1 MSMLTAAFADPVLD
15 AQRCFRAV
23 LDAMSRPGQVHTIGG
38 VEPPAPLGVAAAAV
52 LLTVADHETPMWLGT
67 DIASVRPWLEFHCG
81 SPVVADPSDA
91 TFALSIGLPDLGA
104 FPAGSH
110 EAPEAS
116 ATLIVQLPALEGGP
130 TLRLTGP
137 GIRADATIAPMGLPP
152 DFVAQWSRNRALFP
166 AGVDLVLCAGDR
178 LAAFPRTL
186 SIAEV

>member
-1 MSMLTAAFADPVLD
+1 MEVTRPC
-15 AQRCFRAV
+15 Q
-23 LDAMSRPGQVHTIGG
+23 SRLFPY
-38 VEPPAPLGVAAAAV
+38 
-52 LLTVADHETPMWLGT
+52 
-67 DIASVRPWLEFHCG
+67 RPSQFHQDQSRLE
-81 SPVVADPSDA
+81 
-91 TFALSIGLPDLGA
+91 
-104 FPAGSH
+104 